1 MQEISKDVSDFAE
14 RYTAAWCSQ
23 KAELVAEFFAPDGSL
38 TINGGAPALGREEI
52 GAAARSFMTAFPDL
66 RVKMTRLVSV
76 EDRLEYHWTLT
87 GTNTGPGGRG
97 RAVCISGLEIW
108 RFAPDGLIQ
117 ESLGSFDAA
126 DYERQISGAPGV
138 NAGVE

>member
-23 KAELVAEFFAPDGSL
+23 NAEEVAEFFAPDGSL
-38 TINGGAPALGREEI
+38 TINGGAPAVGREEI

-66 RVKMTRLVSV
+66 RVAMDGLVPAGGRV
-76 EDRLEYHWTLT
+76 EYHWTLT
-87 GTNTGPGGRG
+87 GTNSGPGGSG

-108 RFAPDGLIQ
+108 HFGADGLIQ
-117 ESLGSFDAA
+117 ESAGSFDAA
-126 DYERQISGAPGV
+126 DYERQISGVTGS
-138 NAGVE
+138 